1 MGAIVKLDTQA
12 YTNATS
18 LTTEIRARKAVTGV
32 NADSYS
38 ADSTTNYLKAATSLK
53 DADKKLDAQVN
64 ANATAISNLQNAT
77 DVVKKVTVNNVN
89 ATVSNNK
96 ATVTIGGANIALTG
110 YNAPTGGT
118 IKATNTVNQAIN
130 ILEDQLIWHE
140 AN

>member
-1 MGAIVKLDTQA
+1 MYLPFINGVDVKVAGLNSAAYETKESFDNAIADAK
-12 YTNATS
+12 
-18 LTTEIRARKAVTGV
+18 KAVLGDPENDTAESITVHGV
-32 NADSYS
+32 KK
-38 ADSTTNYLKAATSLK
+38 KAE
-53 DADKKLDAQVN
+53 
-64 ANATAISNLQNAT
+64 ANATAIASLKSAT
-77 DVVKKVTVNNVN
+77 DVVKNVTVNGVD